1 MNKHQRPV
9 LSLKRSTAGAAAKP
23 VTTTAAEEK
32 AAHAGAGA
40 TTGTKSSGHNRKKLD
55 LLLTY
60 WPAAFSLD
68 APLPLAVG
76 TTELIAADMCGRGI
90 AGAGTK
96 NSLSYEQQE
105 HNKGWICA

>member
-1 MNKHQRPV
+1 MDTKRQI
-9 LSLKRSTAGAAAKP
+9 LSLKRSTTSAAAKP
-23 VTTTAAEEK
+23 SANTTTAEK
-32 AAHAGAGA
+32 TAHVGAGA
-40 TTGTKSSGHNRKKLD
+40 ATGTKRSRHNRKKLE
-55 LLLTY
+55 LLLTH
-60 WPAAFSLD
+60 WAAAFSLD
-68 APLPLAVG
+68 APRPFAVG